1 MATTNQLNSSLDELP
16 LTTTGEPTDQLT
28 PEEDEELDDTDLDE
42 DDLDDDT
49 NLDDIEPNTD
59 DAEFDEIPLD
69 DDEEDLDEDEVSR
82 LFPGENSYQEDEP
95 DDDEP
100 YEGIR
105 KKGKEGDD
113 LVDDNMTGMPVVPS
127 PS

>member
-1 MATTNQLNSSLDELP
+1 MATTNQLNSSLDEQP
-16 LTTTGEPTDQLT
+16 LTTGEPTDQLR
-28 PEEDEELDDTDLDE
+28 PEDDEDFDDTDLDE

-49 NLDDIEPNTD
+49 DLDETGPDTD
-59 DAEFDEIPLD
+59 DAEFDEAPLED
-69 DDEEDLDEDEVSR
+69 DEDLDKDEVSR
-82 LFPGENSYQEDEP
+82 LFPGENSYTEDET
-95 DDDEP
+95 DEEP

-105 KKGKEGDD
+105 KEGEDDDD